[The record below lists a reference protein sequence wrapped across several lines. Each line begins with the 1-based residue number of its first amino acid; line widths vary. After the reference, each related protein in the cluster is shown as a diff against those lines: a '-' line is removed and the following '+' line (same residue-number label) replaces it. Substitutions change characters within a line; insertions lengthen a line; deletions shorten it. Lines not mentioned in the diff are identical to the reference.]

1 MDVGI
6 KKVQLG
12 GRKYLSY
19 IYIIR
24 MDIPNHLRVS
34 GHDKEK
40 FTLNVFCSPVEKKSK
55 GWLVSFFFWKQGTL
69 N

>member
-40 FTLNVFCSPVEKKSK
+40 FTLNVFCSQLRKSQK
-55 GWLVSFFFWKQGTL
+55 RGWYHSFFGNKER
-69 N
+69 